1 MLWCIINVWDNLYN
15 FFCIFGGM
23 CKIGFV
29 KVRNEVIYLN
39 IVEFNKCIDIKIG
52 ILLIEIEIK

>member
-1 MLWCIINVWDNLYN
+1 MYGIICIIFFLFLGGCVNL
-15 FFCIFGGM
+15 
-23 CKIGFV
+23 GFV

-52 ILLIEIEIK
+52 ILFIEIEIK